1 MIVAKRKDTTMKRT
15 VVLGVV
21 IALALAGCG
30 NSSKQSAADQ
40 QLQQHADYYAIDQI
54 EKTWHRA
61 ASTKNV
67 DLMMTLWAP
76 DATFNIATETLNG
89 KAQIRQFFATKAAP
103 FQPENDWVSDT
114 PAYKIRITSSGD
126 KGTIYF
132 ECDYIDVKTQKV
144 ASVAGADQTVQKIN
158 GKWLITSS
166 AGASPTLGG

>member
-1 MIVAKRKDTTMKRT
+1 
-15 VVLGVV
+15 
-21 IALALAGCG
+21 
-30 NSSKQSAADQ
+30 
-40 QLQQHADYYAIDQI
+40 
-54 EKTWHRA
+54 
-61 ASTKNV
+61 
-67 DLMMTLWAP
+67 MMSLWAP

-89 KAQIRQFFATKAAP
+89 KAEIRHFFATKAAP
-103 FQPENDWVSDT
+103 FQPGNDWVSDT

-144 ASVAGADQTVQKIN
+144 VSVAGADQTVQKIN